1 MLIAITT
8 SQVITTA
15 KEALITIRK
24 NIITTALKVMVL
36 RATASKVTVLEAIA
50 LKRTSEVIASKAIN
64 LEAITVLDPADLL
77 TATLDQTTVDFG
89 SKFI

>member
-1 MLIAITT
+1 MATIMATLTIRKSTTMLIVITT
-8 SQVITTA
+8 SQVTTTA

-36 RATASKVTVLEAIA
+36 RAIASKV
-50 LKRTSEVIASKAIN
+50 
-64 LEAITVLDPADLL
+64 TVLDPADLL